1 MPDITDPVF
10 GSRLTILQDLFAN
23 NISAPTAAK
32 QLASSSL
39 SDDAP
44 LEERLNRLWDL
55 IITLACMY
63 PEHQDKLVDVVVDLS
78 ELPSPDPAEAGEEP
92 GSRPLTIH
100 NMEVWKDLPMLG
112 WRFRD
117 SWNISVRPNSSPE
130 DRQKAISNIINTS
143 KFAALLMATE
153 EPVFASYSWCAL
165 ITLRSALETPT
176 EQMRPAEPLEAWIP
190 AAAAW
195 IETLGVEIYKWDE
208 EFESG
213 PKVGARGK
221 GGPLWD
227 GKHGFCK
234 ERWELWRR
242 RFGEVSRMEGELA
255 EEVRKIAQD
264 AETVMKEIEAGDV
277 E

>member
-10 GSRLTILQDLFAN
+10 ASRLTILQDLFAN

-55 IITLACMY
+55 IIMLACKY

-92 GSRPLTIH
+92 GSGPLTIH
-100 NMEVWKDLPMLG
+100 DMEVWKDLPMLG

-130 DRQKAISNIINTS
+130 DRQKAISDIVNTS
-143 KFAALLMATE
+143 KFAALLMATD
-153 EPVFASYSWCAL
+153 EPVFASYSWFAL

-190 AAAAW
+190 AAASW

-234 ERWELWRR
+234 ERWELWRK
-242 RFGEVSRMEGELA
+242 RFGEISRMEGELV
-255 EEVRKIAQD
+255 EGLRKIALD
-264 AETVMKEIEAGDV
+264 AETMMKEIEAGDV